1 MLIPGF
7 RVIQRD
13 KHLNISRE
21 VTGRPNLVI
30 NVSISYDRVI
40 EHLLDGNDGWIPL
53 LKILEFPLIVFYRTR
68 HQSPKR
74 GGHCDIRVEHGSLLV
89 IVLYYYLLASD
100 LTH

>member
-7 RVIQRD
+7 RVIQCD

-21 VTGRPNLVI
+21 VTGRRNLAI
-30 NVSISYDRVI
+30 NVSIPHDRVM
-40 EHLLDGNDGWIPL
+40 EHLLNGNDGWIPPL
-53 LKILEFPLIVFYRTR
+53 EILEFPLIIFYRTR

-74 GGHCDIRVEHGSLLV
+74 GGNCDIRVKHGSLLV